1 MPWLEPFQQS
11 PMLLYVTVTLLG
23 LILGSFLNVVILRLP
38 RMLEHEWRAQCAEF
52 AGESADATPPP
63 GLARPPSTCP
73 HCGHR
78 IRAHENI
85 PLLSFLLLRGRCS
98 ACKTP
103 IGWRY
108 PAVELLTALLG
119 LVAALHFGASV
130 QLLAA
135 LVLTWGLV
143 ALAVID
149 LDTQLLPDR
158 ITLPLLWLGLILSLF
173 GVFTDAQAAIIG
185 AAAGYLLLWSLYHAF
200 RLLTGKEG
208 MGYGDFKLLAL
219 FGAWLGWQAL
229 PLVILL
235 SAVSGALIGGVLI
248 ALRRQGRDTAM
259 PFGPF
264 LAVAGWV
271 ALLWGEQIT
280 GAYLRLS
287 GLG

>member
-38 RMLEHEWRAQCAEF
+38 RMLEHEWRAQCAEL
-52 AGESADATPPP
+52 AGESDDATPPP
-63 GLARPPSTCP
+63 GLARPPSSCP

-229 PLVILL
+229 PLVVLL

-248 ALRRQGRDTAM
+248 ALRRQGRDSAM